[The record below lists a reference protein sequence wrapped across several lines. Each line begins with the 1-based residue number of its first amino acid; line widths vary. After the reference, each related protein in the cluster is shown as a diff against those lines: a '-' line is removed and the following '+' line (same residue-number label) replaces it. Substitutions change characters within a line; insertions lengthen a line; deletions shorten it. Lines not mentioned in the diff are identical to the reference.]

1 MLKITPATGLLI
13 LAFTVAA
20 YAQTDLELTCA
31 KDGSDLH
38 NRIGNPFSY
47 NAHYSK
53 KLNGCFARASFYE
66 KQKDGT
72 VQGTTYLYNVSNGK
86 IIGLL
91 IYTGSK
97 SSECY
102 VQQLK
107 CKSVDE
113 FDDLISPYIDL

>member
-1 MLKITPATGLLI
+1 MLVTVLLI
-13 LAFTVAA
+13 QVLSAYA
-20 YAQTDLELTCA
+20 YAQSAIDLQQQCA
-31 KDGSDLH
+31 EDGYALSGH
-38 NRIGNPFSY
+38 IGNPLSFDT
-47 NAHYSK
+47 HYSK
-53 KLNGCFARASFYE
+53 KLKGCFARASFYE

-102 VQQLK
+102 VEQTK
-107 CKSVDE
+107 CKSFDE
-113 FDDLISPYIDL
+113 FDDLISPYLDR